1 MSTNSDSSSIERS
14 FYLPDL
20 LSLSAPF
27 ESSKNPHYVRASA
40 ESRTWLAQYM
50 HIFDDQ
56 ERATF
61 GLACFELLVAN
72 TYPKV
77 PFEEFRTVCDFIN
90 MLFVLDEVSDKQ
102 SGVDARKT
110 GDVFVKALREL
121 EWDDSSDIS
130 RMTKEFRARLVRT
143 CSPRSFSRFLQ
154 HCVDYVAC
162 FAREAE
168 LRETQ
173 TVLDPLGY
181 RDLRRGNSAVRACF
195 TLYEYALGI
204 DLPDEVSENDTFKRL
219 YWAAVDMTW
228 WANDIYSYDMEQGK
242 GHAGCNILTVLMQA
256 HGFKLQEAS
265 TYAGRAYEELMRT
278 YLSAKEDLR
287 VHSFGD
293 AQIDTDVSRFIDGI
307 ENWSIGNAIWCFETV
322 RYFPQPE
329 EVKKTRLVV
338 LRPVKANVDVPSR
351 N

>member
-1 MSTNSDSSSIERS
+1 MSTNNNSSSIERS

-27 ESSKNPHYVRASA
+27 KGSKNPHYAPAAA
-40 ESRTWLAQYM
+40 ESRAWLSQYM
-50 HIFDDQ
+50 HVFDDQ

-61 GLACFELLVAN
+61 ALASCELLVAN

-110 GDVFVKALREL
+110 GDVFVKALREP
-121 EWDDSSDIS
+121 EWDDGSDVS
-130 RMTKEFRARLVRT
+130 RMTKEFRARFVPT
-143 CSPRSFSRFLQ
+143 CGPRSFSRLLQ

-173 TVLDPLGY
+173 TVLDPLSY
-181 RDLRRGNSAVRACF
+181 RDLRRGNSAVRVCF
-195 TLYEYALGI
+195 GLYEYALGI
-204 DLPDEVSENDTFKRL
+204 DLPDEVFENDTFRSL

-228 WANDIYSYDMEQGK
+228 WANDIYSYDMEQAK
-242 GHAGCNILTVLMQA
+242 GHTGNNVLTVLMQA
-256 HGFKLQEAS
+256 HGLNLQDAS
-265 TYAGRAYEELMRT
+265 TYAGKAYEEFMRT
-278 YLSAKEDLR
+278 YLGAKEDLCA
-287 VHSFGD
+287 HSFGD
-293 AQIDTDVSRFIDGI
+293 AQLDKDVDRFIEGI
-307 ENWSIGNAIWCFETV
+307 ENWPIGNIIWCFETV

-338 LRPVKANVDVPSR
+338 LRPTKANVDLSSG